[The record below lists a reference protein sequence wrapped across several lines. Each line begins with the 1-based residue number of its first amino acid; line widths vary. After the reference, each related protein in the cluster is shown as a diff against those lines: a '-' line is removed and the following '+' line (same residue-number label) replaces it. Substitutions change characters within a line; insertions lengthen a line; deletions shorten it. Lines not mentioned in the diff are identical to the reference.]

1 MQTSATSDARR
12 STASIQ
18 PEADCLTLINVFVVA
33 PERQK
38 ELVDLLV
45 HATEVTM
52 QRLPGFISAS
62 IHQSHDGR
70 RVVNYAQWRSRED
83 FETMLAN
90 PEARPHMAQA
100 AAMADFDPI
109 LCAVAD
115 VTHV

>member
-1 MQTSATSDARR
+1 MQTSVKSETRR
-12 STASIQ
+12 STASIRQ
-18 PEADCLTLINVFVVA
+18 EAACLTLINVFVVG

-52 QRLPGFISAS
+52 QHLPGFISAS

-83 FETMLAN
+83 FEKMLAN
-90 PEARPHMAQA
+90 PEAQPHMARA

-109 LCAVAD
+109 LCTVAD
-115 VTHV
+115 VTHA